1 MFTLWPWRWT
11 HWFLL
16 LVGALFLGTYL
27 NLLSWGPVVEVIP
40 GLAGQPGA
48 SDGFKGF
55 SLRAEALLGLI
66 SLLLLTP
73 LVGMVALFLLLLVW
87 TGLAGTLGPI
97 AHRLGIPDWAFILLL
112 ATASAGVVYA
122 KSGAWLPWAETL
134 IERIT
139 SAYLIPLL

>member
-1 MFTLWPWRWT
+1 MFTLLPWRWT

-40 GLAGQPGA
+40 RLAGQPVA
-48 SDGFKGF
+48 SDGLK
-55 SLRAEALLGLI
+55 SLSVRAEALLGLV

-87 TGLAGTLGPI
+87 TGLAGIFGPI
-97 AHRLGIPDWAFILLL
+97 ARKLGIPDWAFVLLL

-122 KSGAWLPWAETL
+122 KSGAWLPWAETF